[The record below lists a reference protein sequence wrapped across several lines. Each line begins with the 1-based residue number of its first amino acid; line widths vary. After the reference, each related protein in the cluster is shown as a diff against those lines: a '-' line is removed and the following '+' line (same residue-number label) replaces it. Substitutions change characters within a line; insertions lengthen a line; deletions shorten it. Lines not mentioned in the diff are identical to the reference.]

1 MPRPTVPR
9 SRHLLALTASVAAL
23 SFALCSC
30 AGSGGSGGG
39 SDGSPAAATGGE
51 APRMTQQALNAK
63 PRTAL
68 RQGGTLNW
76 AIDQYSGQW
85 NPLQADGSEAS
96 TIDVIK
102 ALLPTFWRS
111 DAGGTQS
118 PNPAYLTDVKSELRQ
133 GRQTVV
139 WTLNPKAH
147 WSDGTPI
154 TWRDLQAEWQ
164 ALSGQD
170 PAYRTAST
178 NGFDQVE
185 SVVRGQDD
193 HQAVMTF
200 REPYA
205 EWQAMFNNAGNA
217 PLLPAKYIATPELF
231 NTSFKGRFPVTAG
244 PFKVERMDPAARTVT
259 VVADPDWW
267 GDRPLL
273 DRIVF
278 KALDTGK
285 MPQAFAAGE
294 VDYYNNGPNVEGYRT
309 INSTADG
316 EARRAGGPN
325 LRHLVLNGRSPLLGD
340 PKVRQALIMAIDRA
354 EITRTDLTGLDWP
367 YVPMNNHFLVPS
379 QHGYQDNSNGLSRFD
394 PDAAK
399 ASLDSLGW
407 KLGPSG
413 VRTKDGKELAL
424 RFVAPADNNLAANES
439 ALVTRMLGQVGV
451 KVTVQTVPAGDFFD
465 GFVNKH
471 DFDLT
476 AFALMGTPFPVS
488 NSISTFQQDSGT
500 NWSQVGSKVLDRAM
514 ADAAKADTADDETT
528 ALNRADAEA
537 WEVAGLVPLYQRPAI
552 YGVRK
557 NIANLG
563 APGLGDLVYENIGL
577 LK

>member
-1 MPRPTVPR
+1 MPRPPAPR
-9 SRHLLALTASVAAL
+9 SRRALALTASVAVL

-30 AGSGGSGGG
+30 ASKSGSDDGGSRV
-39 SDGSPAAATGGE
+39 PTGGD

-63 PRTAL
+63 PRAAL

-85 NPLQADGSEAS
+85 NPIQADGPEVS
-96 TIDVIK
+96 TNDVAK

-111 DAGGTQS
+111 DAGGMQT
-118 PNPAYLTDVKSELRQ
+118 PNPAYLTDATSELRQ
-133 GRQTVV
+133 GKQTVV

-154 TWRDLQAEWQ
+154 TWRDLQADWQ
-164 ALSGQD
+164 ALNGQD
-170 PAYRTAST
+170 PAYRTAFS

-200 REPYA
+200 REPYS

-244 PFKVERMDPAARTVT
+244 PFKVEKMDPEARTVT

-267 GDRPLL
+267 GDKPLL

-278 KALDTGK
+278 KAIDTGK
-285 MPQAFAAGE
+285 MPQAFAAGT
-294 VDYYNNGPNVEGYRT
+294 VDYYNNGPNTEGYR
-309 INSTADG
+309 IIGSTPGG

-325 LRHLVLNGRSPLLGD
+325 LRHLVLNGRSPLLAD
-340 PKVRQALIMAIDRA
+340 PKLRQALVRAIDRA
-354 EITRTDLTGLDWP
+354 EITRTDLAGLDWP

-379 QHGYQDNSNGLSRFD
+379 QHGYQDNSSGLSRFD

-413 VRTKDGKELAL
+413 VRTKDGKELTL

-451 KVTVQTVPAGDFFD
+451 KVTVQTVPAGEFFD
-465 GFVNKH
+465 GYVYKH

-488 NSISTFQQDSGT
+488 NSISTFQQDSGS
-500 NWSQVGSKVLDRAM
+500 NWSQVGTKALDRAM
-514 ADAAKADTADDETT
+514 ADAAKADSVDDRTT

-537 WEVAGLVPLYQRPAI
+537 WEVAGMVPLYQRPAI

-557 NIANLG
+557 NLANLG
-563 APGLGDLVYENIGL
+563 AAGLGDLVYENIGL

>member
-1 MPRPTVPR
+1 MPRPPAPR
-9 SRHLLALTASVAAL
+9 SRRALALTASVAVL

-30 AGSGGSGGG
+30 ASKSGPDGGG
-39 SDGSPAAATGGE
+39 SAAPAGGD
-51 APRMTQQALNAK
+51 APRMTQQALNPK
-63 PRTAL
+63 PRAEL

-76 AIDQYSGQW
+76 AIDQYSAQW
-85 NPLQADGSEAS
+85 NPVQADGSAVS
-96 TIDVIK
+96 TNDVAK

-111 DAGGTQS
+111 DAGGMQT

-133 GRQTVV
+133 GKQTVV

-164 ALSGQD
+164 ALNGQD
-170 PAYRTAST
+170 PAYRTASS

-193 HQAVMTF
+193 QQAVMTF
-200 REPYA
+200 REPYS

-244 PFKVERMDPAARTVT
+244 PFKVEAMDPAARTVT
-259 VVADPDWW
+259 VVADPGWW
-267 GDRPLL
+267 GDKPLL

-278 KALDTGK
+278 KAVDTGK
-285 MPQAFAAGE
+285 MPKAFADGT
-294 VDYYNNGPNVEGYRT
+294 VDYYNNGPNTEGYR
-309 INSTADG
+309 IIESTPGA

-325 LRHLVLNGRSPLLGD
+325 LRHLVLNGRSPLLAD
-340 PKVRQALIMAIDRA
+340 PKLRQALVRAIDRA
-354 EITRTDLTGLDWP
+354 EITRTDLAGLNWP

-379 QHGYQDNSNGLSRFD
+379 QHGYQDNSGGLSRFD

-424 RFVAPADNNLAANES
+424 RFVAPGDNNVAANES

-451 KVTVQTVPAGDFFD
+451 KVTVQTVPAGEFFD
-465 GFVNKH
+465 GYVYKH

-488 NSISTFQQDSGT
+488 NSISTFQQDSGS
-500 NWSQVGSKVLDRAM
+500 NWSQVGTKALDRAM
-514 ADAAKADTADDETT
+514 ADAAKADSVDDRTT

-557 NIANLG
+557 NLANLG
-563 APGLGDLVYENIGL
+563 AAGLGDLVYENIGL